1 MGAGL
6 RSATVPVGG
15 GVRVFVV
22 AKAVVV
28 ELDI

>member
-15 GVRVFVV
+15 GRVFVV